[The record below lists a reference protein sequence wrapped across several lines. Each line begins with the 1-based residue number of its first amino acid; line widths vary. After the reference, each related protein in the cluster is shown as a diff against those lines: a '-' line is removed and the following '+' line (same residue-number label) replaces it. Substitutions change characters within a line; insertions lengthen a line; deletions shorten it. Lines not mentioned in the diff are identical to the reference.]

1 MKPERRERIR
11 RLREFMRRNVWLLW
25 GLALLECVLAS
36 ILAARGHPWIGALY
50 VHGLLETLYTIAWVS
65 L

>member
-1 MKPERRERIR
+1 
-11 RLREFMRRNVWLLW
+11 MRRNVWLLW

-50 VHGLLETLYTIAWVS
+50 VVGLLETLYTIAWVS